1 MTEDQFTDAA
11 IERIREVAEDYRR
24 LARSIEDAVRPDGSG
39 RSIDRLRRILETSEG
54 TLADTMRPIQNDA
67 VAGVASCYL
76 RLIARIAQRTCEAAD
91 EGAADNPPPAP
102 PCGWGAGPG
111 AVMAHF
117 HRARIWVGGPIRNTR
132 FSEKTDMGGFPLINR
147 TQNCFGNTF

>member
-91 EGAADNPPPAP
+91 EGDTVTLAATSFLMTSLSRRMLS
-102 PCGWGAGPG
+102 
-111 AVMAHF
+111 AVREAEIALDH
-117 HRARIWVGGPIRNTR
+117 VPSSG
-132 FSEKTDMGGFPLINR
+132 
-147 TQNCFGNTF
+147 